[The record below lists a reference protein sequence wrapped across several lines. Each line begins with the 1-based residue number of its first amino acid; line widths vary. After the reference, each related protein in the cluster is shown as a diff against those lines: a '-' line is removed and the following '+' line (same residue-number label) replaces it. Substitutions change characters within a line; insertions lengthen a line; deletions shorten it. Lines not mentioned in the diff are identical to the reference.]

1 MRERKK
7 YIFYPNLKPNNIEEC
22 SKLFL
27 NKLSKILKESNIF
40 NKKKN
45 DTISAHMFRATH
57 AINIFSKYGV
67 KMAAKELNHT
77 RDSTTS

>member
-1 MRERKK
+1 M
-7 YIFYPNLKPNNIEEC
+7 
-22 SKLFL
+22 
-27 NKLSKILKESNIF
+27 SKILKESNIF